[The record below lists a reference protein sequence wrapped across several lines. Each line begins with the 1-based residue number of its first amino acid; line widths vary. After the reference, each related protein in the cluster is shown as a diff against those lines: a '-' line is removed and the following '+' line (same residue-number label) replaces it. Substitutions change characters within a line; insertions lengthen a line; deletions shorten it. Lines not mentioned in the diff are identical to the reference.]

1 MLITKANIVPF
12 SLRLK
17 VTVISG
23 LNKASLMK
31 HAQVNE
37 ISPIWSCD
45 ACL

>member
-1 MLITKANIVPF
+1 
-12 SLRLK
+12 
-17 VTVISG
+17 
-23 LNKASLMK
+23 MK